1 MSNYDQMLALGQRL
15 FLDWDQ
21 AEMIRR
27 YHLESD
33 ENHLYLRFLGQRHRI
48 DRKTAAVENLDTQ
61 RPAGCCAALSIFD
74 YLCRDNAL
82 PGMSGRWRAVNALKH
97 TGQSSPNA
105 AELHQRHAERMQTHI
120 PALKEALQGL
130 TLAPFPQGDAACV
143 FEVFPGFYAVFQFWE
158 GDEEFPP
165 SVRFLWDDNALGY
178 LRFETLFYVMGEFLE
193 LLWTKIAE
201 IERKSCP
208 QARQTRRCML

>member
-1 MSNYDQMLALGQRL
+1 MSNYDQMLAMGQEL

-21 AEMIRR
+21 GEMIRR
-27 YHLESD
+27 YRLESD
-33 ENHLYLRFLGQRHRI
+33 EKYLYLRFLGRRHRI
-48 DRKTAAVENLDTQ
+48 DRKTAAVENLDLQ
-61 RPAGCCAALSIFD
+61 RPAGFNASLSIFD
-74 YLCRDNAL
+74 YLCRDNVL

-97 TGQSSPNA
+97 TGQSNPSASNF
-105 AELHQRHAERMQTHI
+105 HQRHADRMQAHI
-120 PALKEALQGL
+120 PALREALRSL
-130 TLAPFPQGDAACV
+130 ALAPFPQGDAACV

-165 SVRFLWDDNALGY
+165 SVRFLWDDNALSY

-201 IERKSCP
+201 IERKSC
-208 QARQTRRCML
+208 T